1 MNETDP
7 LIRLLQTADASA
19 AAPVQSADLA
29 VRVQRKRKTQLA
41 RVRRMKFGALTVAGV
56 GLLAVALV
64 RPWQPPARSTLGAGG
79 ETPVENDLAIQPANE
94 PGAIGSKELPKPSGE
109 QLLAEARVLDAEARA
124 LERLIAAH
132 QNQQRLQE
140 LTAEHDRLLVAT
152 SAPDPAAAALD
163 RMAASAVCQAD
174 FLWETLGDRRAA
186 ETAYRNVV
194 ENFPDTNWAMIA
206 QDNLTRLEM
215 N

>member
-19 AAPVQSADLA
+19 AAPVQSVDLA
-29 VRVQRKRKTQLA
+29 VRVQQKRKTQLA
-41 RVRRMKFGALTVAGV
+41 RARRMKFGALSVAGV

-64 RPWQPPARSTLGAGG
+64 RPWRPPAGSSLGAGG
-79 ETPVENDLAIQPANE
+79 ETPGENGLAIQPANE
-94 PGAIGSKELPKPSGE
+94 PGAIGSKESTKLTGE
-109 QLLAEARVLDAEARA
+109 QLLAEARSLDAEARA

-163 RMAASAVCQAD
+163 RLAASAVCQAD

-194 ENFPDTNWAMIA
+194 ENFPDTHWAMLA
-206 QDNLTRLEM
+206 QDGLANWR
-215 N
+215 